1 MMYSIYIVDDE
12 KDLLSLMKKYLEKEG
27 YSVKTFH
34 NGETAIQ
41 AVSEPVHLWLLD
53 IMLGGEINGY
63 DIIKAIREKNQVP
76 TIFVSARDQEF
87 DRIIGLEMGSDD
99 YITKPFSMRELL
111 LRVNNVIKRVYGKKE
126 SDIKYYADYMVDI
139 KKRLILQ
146 NKTPVSL
153 TSKETDMVL
162 LFLNNKDISF
172 TREQL
177 LNKVWGEDYFGSD
190 RVVDDLIKR
199 IRKKMPGF
207 NIETIYGYGYRLT

>member
-1 MMYSIYIVDDE
+1 MHTIYIVDDE

-27 YSVKTFH
+27 YLVKTFS
-34 NGETAIQ
+34 NGES
-41 AVSEPVHLWLLD
+41 AVKAVGETVHLWLLD

-63 DIIKAIREKNQVP
+63 DLIKAIKEHNPVP
-76 TIFVSARDQEF
+76 TIFISARDQEF

-99 YITKPFSMRELL
+99 YITKPFSMREML
-111 LRVNNVIKRVYGKKE
+111 LRVNNVIKRVYGQTMNE
-126 SDIKYYADYMVDI
+126 IKHYADYTVDV
-139 KKRLILQ
+139 KKRTVLSG
-146 NKTPVSL
+146 KTPVSL

-162 LFLNNKDISF
+162 LFLNNIEISF

-177 LNKVWGEDYFGSD
+177 LDKVWGEDYFGSD

-199 IRKKMPGF
+199 VRKKMPGF